1 MEKGVAKMANR
12 EKFKKR
18 IRIGLSVVEL
28 IADIGIL
35 YLTYKLYKLSEEDEW
50 YFKSLALRPR
60 LSFFKWY

>member
-1 MEKGVAKMANR
+1 MANR

-35 YLTYKLYKLSEEDEW
+35 YLTYKLYKLSEEDE
-50 YFKSLALRPR
+50 
-60 LSFFKWY
+60 